1 MVSNLEESTNKVK
14 VRVNKPYQNIIELW
28 LSIFKL
34 KGKKCSFPDIFLLQK
49 KKKKPTLS
57 LHFWCTGEKHTPFSR
72 LNSAPY
78 KRLGEIQQDCS
89 GVNFKG
95 KVSTRHLHRGLEVQS
110 DTATP

>member
-49 KKKKPTLS
+49 KKKKTHIELTFLVYRRKTYS
-57 LHFWCTGEKHTPFSR
+57 IF
-72 LNSAPY
+72 
-78 KRLGEIQQDCS
+78 
-89 GVNFKG
+89 
-95 KVSTRHLHRGLEVQS
+95 
-110 DTATP
+110 